1 MPDKH
6 ALLSSKKMI
15 KMKKFVLGLFLLLG
29 AHAAVAQNT
38 YKVTFENKSGNKNLD
53 VKTVYL
59 FSIEDKMAID
69 SAQCVNGVYTMEG
82 NTTLPKLAS
91 VCATA
96 NGYNVVAAFVL
107 DNEPIKVT
115 VDKGIQVTGSEVN
128 ARMQAITKTI
138 EDGGR
143 AQRELQMEAA
153 KYNGQMPDS
162 VAKRLDAEWMAITD
176 RQIKA
181 LKDGITNNKD
191 NLIPA
196 YFIFNYMEVLGVD
209 FIDNFLKDYKYKDDP
224 LLASVFKMLEGEKR
238 KAEGAVFT
246 DFELPDMDGKMHKLS
261 EYAGKGNYVLLDFW
275 ASWCGPCR
283 QEMPNVKAV
292 YDRFHSKGFE
302 IVGVSLDNNKKA
314 WTDAVAK
321 MQMTWPQLSDL
332 KAWKSSAAQL
342 YYVKSI
348 PATLLIGPDGKIV
361 ASNLRGEE
369 LIKKI
374 EELYQ

>member
-1 MPDKH
+1 
-6 ALLSSKKMI
+6 
-15 KMKKFVLGLFLLLG
+15 MKKIVLGLFLLFG
-29 AHAAVAQNT
+29 AYAAMAQNT
-38 YKVTFENKSGNKNLD
+38 YKVSFENKTGNKNLD

-82 NTTLPKLAS
+82 NTNLPKLAS
-91 VCATA
+91 VCASA
-96 NGYNVVAAFVL
+96 NGYNVIAAFVL
-107 DNEPIKVT
+107 DSEPIKVT
-115 VDKGIQVTGSEVN
+115 VDKGIEVTGSEVN
-128 ARMQAITKTI
+128 ARMQAITKAI

-153 KYNGQMPDS
+153 QYNGQLPDS
-162 VAKRLDAEWMAITD
+162 VAKRLDAEWMAIAD
-176 RQIKA
+176 RQMKA
-181 LKDGITNNKD
+181 LKDGITDNKD

-196 YFIFNYMEVLGVD
+196 YFIFNYMEVLGID
-209 FIDNFLKDYKYKDDP
+209 FIDNFLKDYKYKDDA
-224 LLASVFKMLEGEKR
+224 LLTNVYKMLEGEKR
-238 KAEGAVFT
+238 KTDGVAFT

-261 EYAGKGNYVLLDFW
+261 DYAGKGNYVLVDFW

-369 LIKKI
+369 LVKKI

>member
-1 MPDKH
+1 M
-6 ALLSSKKMI
+6 
-15 KMKKFVLGLFLLLG
+15 MKKFALGLFLLLG

-82 NTTLPKLAS
+82 STSLPKLAS

-96 NGYNVVAAFVL
+96 NGYNVIAAFVL
-107 DNEPIKVT
+107 DNEPIQVT

-138 EDGGR
+138 EEGGR

-196 YFIFNYMEVLGVD
+196 YFVFNYMEVLGVD
-209 FIDNFLKDYKYKDDP
+209 FIDNFLKDYKYKNDP
-224 LLASVFKMLEGEKR
+224 LLANVFKMLEGEKR
-238 KAEGAVFT
+238 KAAGAAFT

-261 EYAGKGNYVLLDFW
+261 DYAGKGNYVLLDFW

>member
-1 MPDKH
+1 
-6 ALLSSKKMI
+6 
-15 KMKKFVLGLFLLLG
+15 MKKIVLGLFLLFG
-29 AHAAVAQNT
+29 ARIAIAQNT
-38 YKVTFENKSGNKNLD
+38 YKVSFENKTGNKNLD

-59 FSIEDKMAID
+59 FSIEDKVAID

-82 NTTLPKLAS
+82 NTNLPKLAS
-91 VCATA
+91 VCVSA

-107 DNEPIKVT
+107 DGEPIKVT
-115 VDKGIQVTGSEVN
+115 VDKGVEVTGSEVN
-128 ARMQAITKTI
+128 TRMQAITKAI

-153 KYNGQMPDS
+153 KYNGQLPDS
-162 VAKRLDAEWMAITD
+162 VAKRLDAEWMAIAD
-176 RQIKA
+176 RQMKA

-196 YFIFNYMEVLGVD
+196 YFIFNYMEVLGID
-209 FIDNFLKDYKYKDDP
+209 FIDNFLKDYKYKDDA
-224 LLASVFKMLEGEKR
+224 LLTNVYKMLEGEKR
-238 KAEGAVFT
+238 KADGVAFT

-261 EYAGKGNYVLLDFW
+261 DYAGKGNYVLVDFW